1 MKRSLTCSLAAPS
14 SLQRLLVITPLFL
27 GSALVSASPG
37 TTPSDDLIPEFVLY
51 QKVDND
57 TEKSCRLELPAVGSG
72 ETVNLIVPNLCP
84 RVDKN
89 PMRPDSIRIRNVP
102 IKSKFLLTNDPS
114 CNKVDFAGWIE
125 LDTTRPNASLEKL
138 GIDKILDYSGTAER
152 PGYVY
157 NKGID
162 SGADS
167 KGFRLLGGKRP
178 PMWDYYLTC
187 VVVTMA
193 PRSN

>member
-1 MKRSLTCSLAAPS
+1 MKRSLTCSLAVPS

-57 TEKSCRLELPAVGSG
+57 TENSCRLELPAVGSG
-72 ETVNLIVPNLCP
+72 ETAELNVRALCP
-84 RVDKN
+84 LVEGENMK
-89 PMRPDSIRIRNVP
+89 PHLVRIRNVP
-102 IKSKFLLTNDPS
+102 IKSKFLLTNDPT
-114 CNKVDFAGWIE
+114 CKKIDYLGWIE

-138 GIDKILDYSGTAER
+138 GIDKLWDYPGTAER

-162 SGADS
+162 SGAAS
-167 KGFRLLGGKRP
+167 KGFRVIGGKQP
-178 PMWDYYLTC
+178 PLVDNGLRC
-187 VVVTMA
+187 IVVTMA